1 MTVENEKSNGQVNVA
16 VSINQDKTQSHSVE
30 VKQNLEQPKVQLSA
44 PPATP
49 SKKAATT
56 NLNNPNSEMIQQ
68 QAKPETKGNRK
79 S

>member
-1 MTVENEKSNGQVNVA
+1 MTVENEKSNGQVMA
-16 VSINQDKTQSHSVE
+16 LSSSQQDKTQSQSVE
-30 VKQNLEQPKVQLSA
+30 VKQNLEPKVQLSA